1 MPPVADDE
9 RLKSSVDG
17 TRRDTHFLSPIAM
30 RNRLIAAAGLLA
42 VCGCARAAI
51 AQQYFEARPAPAQ
64 SVFMP
69 LPPVTESQELASPEL
84 VPPPVSLIPAGIPV
98 EPPRGFGIQPV
109 AAVEVVP
116 QTEMPSP
123 SQADADAYPINL
135 ATAVHL
141 AGSESL
147 AVALAREQW
156 REAQARVTAADAL
169 WLPSIRLGMNYNKH
183 EGVIQDVRGTAFNT
197 SRGAF
202 YNGLGAGAVGA
213 GSPVLPGIAANF
225 HLADALVQPLA
236 ARQTAASRS
245 RATSAAM
252 NDALLEAALAY
263 VELLA
268 KAQETAVAA
277 EALTHARELSD
288 LTGSFAKS
296 GEGTLADADRART
309 ELGLREIEMARAGEA
324 YDVARARLAE
334 VLRLDP
340 TLKLTPTDERLE
352 PLELLDASLPVS
364 ELVARG
370 LSARPELSE
379 QRHLV
384 AAAAERLRR
393 ERIAPL
399 VPSLLIG
406 TSYGGFGAG
415 LGGDISGYGDRFD
428 FDAVAY
434 WEVRNLAVGER
445 AARGVAQSQVNQ
457 ARVRQLALLDLV
469 AREVV
474 EAHARVDSR
483 RKQME
488 AARQAIGFAE
498 ESFRRNVDRI
508 HGGVGLPLES
518 LQSLQAL
525 ATVRREYVRTVS
537 DFNSAQF
544 QLQRAMGYPID
555 GAAAQ
560 SSPR

>member
-1 MPPVADDE
+1 
-9 RLKSSVDG
+9 
-17 TRRDTHFLSPIAM
+17 M
-30 RNRLIAAAGLLA
+30 RSRLIAAAGLLA
-42 VCGCARAAI
+42 ACCCARAAI
-51 AQQYFEARPAPAQ
+51 AQQFFEPEPSPTTAPN
-64 SVFMP
+64 VFVP
-69 LPPVTESQELASPEL
+69 LPPVTEPRELVSPEL
-84 VPPPVSLIPAGIPV
+84 VPPPVLELHAELPV
-98 EPPRGFGIQPV
+98 EPPRSFGIQPV
-109 AAVEVVP
+109 SAVEVVP
-116 QTEMPSP
+116 QTEMPSSP
-123 SQADADAYPINL
+123 QVDPDAYPINL

-156 REAQARVTAADAL
+156 REAQARVTAAEAL
-169 WLPSIRLGMNYNKH
+169 WLPSIRLGLNYNKH

-213 GSPVLPGIAANF
+213 GSPSYPGIVANF

-252 NDALLEAALAY
+252 NDALLDAALAY

-268 KAQETAVAA
+268 KAQDSAVAV
-277 EALTHARELSD
+277 ETLTHARQLSD
-288 LTGSFAKS
+288 LTGSFAQN

-309 ELGLREIEMARAGEA
+309 ELGLREIEMARAVEA

-340 TLKLTPTDERLE
+340 SLKLTPIDERLE
-352 PLELLDASLPVS
+352 PWELLDASLPVS

-384 AAAAERLRR
+384 AAAVERLRR

-399 VPSLLIG
+399 VPSVLIG

-415 LGGDISGYGDRFD
+415 LGGNINGYSDRFD

-474 EAHARVDSR
+474 EAHARIDSR

-488 AARQAIGFAE
+488 AARRSIGSAE
-498 ESFRRNVDRI
+498 ESFRRDVDRI

-525 ATVRREYVRTVS
+525 ATMRREYVRTVA
-537 DFNSAQF
+537 DYNAAQF

-560 SSPR
+560 PSPR